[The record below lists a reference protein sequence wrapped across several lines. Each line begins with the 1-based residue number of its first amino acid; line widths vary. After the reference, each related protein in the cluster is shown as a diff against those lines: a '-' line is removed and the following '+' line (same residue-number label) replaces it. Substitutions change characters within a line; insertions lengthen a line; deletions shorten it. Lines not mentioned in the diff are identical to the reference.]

1 MPVSK
6 SVIRSAISDAIR
18 KAISPARPLV
28 RLAKSNIQTTRVPT
42 VRLRTGQSLRCQLQ
56 LKLR

>member
-28 RLAKSNIQTTRVPT
+28 RLAKSNIQTTKVQT
-42 VRLRTGQSLRCQLQ
+42 IHLRTGQSLRCQLQ